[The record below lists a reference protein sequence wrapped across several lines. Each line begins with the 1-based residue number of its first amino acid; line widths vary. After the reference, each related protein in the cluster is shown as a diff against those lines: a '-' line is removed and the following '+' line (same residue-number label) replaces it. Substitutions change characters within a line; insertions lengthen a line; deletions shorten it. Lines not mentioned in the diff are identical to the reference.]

1 MATTLSLGD
10 EFETFSDLEL
20 RVREYEKVTYTKFR
34 GRDSRTV
41 AALQRRRAR
50 NINIK
55 EELVYGEATYCCKQG
70 GREFKSQTTGERPNT
85 SSSRQKCPARF
96 RVKASQDGQRPIIVD
111 INLEHDHKILRS
123 LYDHLPS
130 ERKLTDKEKEK
141 VSEMLHMNANKKRI
155 QQHISQNTGK
165 VSCIVERHPQHQD
178 RKESQKNYPR

>member
-10 EFETFSDLEL
+10 KFETFSDLEL
-20 RVREYEKVTYTKFR
+20 CVREYEKVTYTKFWR
-34 GRDSRTV
+34 RDSRAV
-41 AALQRRRAR
+41 AGLQRRRAR

-85 SSSRQKCPARF
+85 SSFRQKCPARF
-96 RVKASQDGQRPIIVD
+96 RVKTSQDRQRLFIVD
-111 INLEHDHKILRS
+111 INLEHDYEILRS

-141 VSEMLHMNANKKRI
+141 VFVMLHVNANKKRI
-155 QQHISQNTGK
+155 QQHI
-165 VSCIVERHPQHQD
+165 
-178 RKESQKNYPR
+178 